1 MLKFDRVLSDQTL
14 IQRPLKNGV
23 NYAISILLA
32 HIFSCIQKC
41 GDILAMACIILALRF
56 MVRKYRNELEFAFFV
71 ALTIS
76 KKSDKLLEKEID
88 SSKLFMKRMNIELQN
103 NLIFELPQ
111 D

>member
-1 MLKFDRVLSDQTL
+1 MTSD
-14 IQRPLKNGV
+14 
-23 NYAISILLA
+23 
-32 HIFSCIQKC
+32 IF
-41 GDILAMACIILALRF
+41 ALRF
-56 MVRKYRNELEFAFFV
+56 MVRKYRNELEFACFI

-76 KKSDKLLEKEID
+76 EKSDEFLEKEID